1 MTLNAKALEAAREV
15 YEHWQDISF
24 DQTPSA
30 ILNYIEALET
40 ALSSLPQAGVS
51 EPLTS
56 QERFLL
62 EWLGKEES
70 SALGECSGCDLDVLI
85 NRGFAVIAPAP
96 EGQHR
101 HFCRVSLTDAGRA
114 TLSCQQEE
122 AVPVATMHRSD
133 TEILFSKGYVPNM
146 LGFTSSPL
154 YASPVPAD
162 AGEPTED
169 ERLFDADE
177 PMADGEIRMTA
188 AENVLGWLLVEKIG
202 VPDDRNYSPN
212 EAQEI
217 LARRLDYAS
226 EMENE
231 CARSVPAT
239 SQAKAGGED

>member
-1 MTLNAKALEAAREV
+1 MTLNAKALEALRKAKSSLATGFETV
-15 YEHWQDISF
+15 SAMAAVDDAIS
-24 DQTPSA
+24 
-30 ILNYIEALET
+30 

-101 HFCRVSLTDAGRA
+101 HFGRVSLTDAGRA

-162 AGEPTED
+162 AGEPTYSVD
-169 ERLFDADE
+169 EIMEQAQVFASAWSLIGGRFDL
-177 PMADGEIRMTA
+177 GEA
-188 AENVLGWLLVEKIG
+188 AAVAEEARQALRTML
-202 VPDDRNYSPN
+202 DR
-212 EAQEI
+212 
-217 LARRLDYAS
+217 
-226 EMENE
+226 
-231 CARSVPAT
+231 VPAT